1 MCINLATGVI
11 PKLVLLIYSF
21 FKRSWY
27 KYKTGQYKC
36 KPKNVLKRNETSDI
50 KTLREL
56 NNYKIAQIN
65 KKADDRRNHKVVI
78 TEKQQAEIDRMSKKI
93 EDEVNFDR
101 WCEAFEPFQ
110 YVSHMVRSGNSLFA
124 AIAQCVYGNG
134 YEHGLVRREILTF
147 MKKK

>member
-1 MCINLATGVI
+1 
-11 PKLVLLIYSF
+11 
-21 FKRSWY
+21 
-27 KYKTGQYKC
+27 
-36 KPKNVLKRNETSDI
+36 
-50 KTLREL
+50 LREL
-56 NNYKIAQIN
+56 NNYKIAKIN

-93 EDEVNFDR
+93 ENEVLFDR

-134 YEHGLVRREILTF
+134 YEHELVRREILTF